1 MTLAEVITLINS
13 EIIPNNNNE
22 ITANVLR
29 PILIE
34 MLQQPND
41 LIGDLSTLTTA
52 DSSNVV
58 KAINELQND
67 LSQIG
72 GINVFQ
78 GAGSPNSNPP
88 TGAVIADFYS
98 ELDVSSS
105 VVGLWINGGNNWVRL
120 SDKYISSDYPQAL
133 TSGEQQQARDNID
146 VYSRDEVDTLIHGVV
161 PVPKQ
166 KQLFIHEI
174 TELDLTDPMRINL
187 QLESVPDQD
196 EWFDLHINGGFVSDN
211 SYEITE
217 DTLSIIKSEISE
229 VGIGDK
235 VIFRYRKL

>member
-78 GAGSPNSNPP
+78 GVGSPNSNPP

-146 VYSRDEVDTLIHGVV
+146 VYSRDEVDTLIQGVV
-161 PVPKQ
+161 HVPKQ

-174 TELDLTDPMRINL
+174 TELDLANPIQINL
-187 QLESVPDQD
+187 QLATIPDQE

-229 VGIGDK
+229 VDIGDK

>member
-146 VYSRDEVDTLIHGVV
+146 VYSRDEVDTLIQGVV

-174 TELDLTDPMRINL
+174 TELDLTDPTRINL
-187 QLESVPDQD
+187 QLESVPDQN

-235 VIFRYRKL
+235 VIFRYREL